1 MMSQKSKEDVSA
13 SWVGIVISTIVFT
26 FYYEGNLDMT
36 FLDVGFSSDRG
47 VLTPEEDK
55 KDMQ

>member
-13 SWVGIVISTIVFT
+13 SWVDIVISTIVFT

-36 FLDVGFSSDRG
+36 FLDVGSSSDWG